1 VISANGTNTAILW
14 ALDTKA
20 SGGAVLHAYDA
31 TNLTTE
37 LYNSTQA
44 QVGGAPR
51 DSIGTTSTHAI
62 PLVTNGLVYIGTD
75 AGLAVF
81 GLMP

>member
-1 VISANGTNTAILW
+1 VISANVTSAAILW
-14 ALDTKA
+14 ALDTTA
-20 SGGAVLHAYDA
+20 SSGAVLHAYDA
-31 TNLTTE
+31 TDLTTE

-51 DSIGTTSTHAI
+51 DSFGSTGKHTI
-62 PLVTNGLVYIGTD
+62 PLVANGFVYIGTD

-81 GLMP
+81 GLLP